1 MHSLCAACS
10 WRQSLCSGK
19 APWYYIRFPREH
31 TLIVG
36 LLSVTEP
43 EISPFSGGDSVS
55 KAGRSILISHSYCQ
69 NPQKYVFSSL
79 APSLASWHFC
89 QHETRSWNGLI
100 ERWKRP
106 HSRRASVPQQFLCFA
121 GGAGSKSNGQIGEQ
135 HHKVPA
141 RPETGNLAA
150 RQLPPQKTKKAAL
163 AVPSPVPC
171 SAVGMSWY
179 LQPVKMWH
187 ELSPANRNGC
197 YGVVRCSLLRSNN
210 KIRDKSISGKF
221 GGTEP
226 VSRIRMANVVKRPQS

>member
-1 MHSLCAACS
+1 MSAFSQKAKDQPTASLMHSLCAACS

-55 KAGRSILISHSYCQ
+55 KAGHSILISHSYCQ
-69 NPQKYVFSSL
+69 NPPKNMCL
-79 APSLASWHFC
+79 ALWHPPRRRDTFVNTRLEA
-89 QHETRSWNGLI
+89 ETAWLKD
-100 ERWKRP
+100 EKRP

-121 GGAGSKSNGQIGEQ
+121 AGAGSMSNGQIGEQ

-150 RQLPPQKTKKAAL
+150 RLLPLQKTKK
-163 AVPSPVPC
+163 
-171 SAVGMSWY
+171 
-179 LQPVKMWH
+179 Q
-187 ELSPANRNGC
+187 
-197 YGVVRCSLLRSNN
+197 
-210 KIRDKSISGKF
+210 
-221 GGTEP
+221 
-226 VSRIRMANVVKRPQS
+226 KRERQL

>member
-1 MHSLCAACS
+1 MCLALWH
-10 WRQSLCSGK
+10 
-19 APWYYIRFPREH
+19 PPRRRDTFVNTRLE
-31 TLIVG
+31 
-36 LLSVTEP
+36 
-43 EISPFSGGDSVS
+43 
-55 KAGRSILISHSYCQ
+55 A
-69 NPQKYVFSSL
+69 
-79 APSLASWHFC
+79 
-89 QHETRSWNGLI
+89 ETARLKD
-100 ERWKRP
+100 EKRP
-106 HSRRASVPQQFLCFA
+106 HSRRASVPQQLLCFA

-150 RQLPPQKTKKAAL
+150 RLLPLQKKKKKKKAAL
-163 AVPSPVPC
+163 AVLSPVPC

-197 YGVVRCSLLRSNN
+197 YGVVCCSLLRSNN